1 MGLPC
6 RAIPSLLRVVANN
19 KVDSGK
25 LSPFV
30 KKSLKDAVT
39 LGELVQTKSKG
50 ASGSFKPEKVMTLPY
65 QFSVSDGGSS
75 GPKEKKQNPAKA
87 KPAHPE

>member
-1 MGLPC
+1 LGLPC
-6 RAIPSLLRVVANN
+6 RAIPSLLRVAANN

-25 LSPFV
+25 LSPFM
-30 KKSLKDAVT
+30 KKYLKDAVT
-39 LGELVQTKSKG
+39 VGELVQTKSKG
-50 ASGSFKPEKVMTLPY
+50 AFVSSKPETIMMLPY

-87 KPAHPE
+87 KPHHLE